1 MRLPSGTNIINL
13 NHGRERKKT
22 YDHHASKGLEGFQ
35 RTHLGHIYQKLSVS
49 GRRESVEKAKNL
61 GII

>member
-1 MRLPSGTNIINL
+1 MDVLELLAKRLQNKEIAEMLNIST
-13 NHGRERKKT
+13 ET
-22 YDHHASKGLEGFQ
+22 V

-49 GRRESVEKAKNL
+49 GRRESVDKAKNL